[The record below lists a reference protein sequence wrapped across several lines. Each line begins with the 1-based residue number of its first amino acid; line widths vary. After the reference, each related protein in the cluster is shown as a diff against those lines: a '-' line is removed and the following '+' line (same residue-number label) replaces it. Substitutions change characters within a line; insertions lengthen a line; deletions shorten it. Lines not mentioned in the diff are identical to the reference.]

1 MVKWLEEQ
9 IKEIEEEVGRLQA
22 RKRILVLNVQAIKL
36 ELVSRQ
42 VIYRY

>member
-9 IKEIEEEVGRLQA
+9 SKEIEEEVGRLQA
-22 RKRILVLNVQAIKL
+22 CRRILVLDVQALKL